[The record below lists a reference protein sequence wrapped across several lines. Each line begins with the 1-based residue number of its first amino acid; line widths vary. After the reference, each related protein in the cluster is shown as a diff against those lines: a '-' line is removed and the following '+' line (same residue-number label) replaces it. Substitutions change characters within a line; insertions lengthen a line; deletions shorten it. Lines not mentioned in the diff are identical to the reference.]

1 MQEGDQMI
9 IEWKHYEL
17 KTFRV
22 LLTSVF
28 LVYRIFTLIALC
40 KLFLDE
46 YYKTFALLV
55 ISQIVQLSVSSNIV
69 YSNFLNKINAQA
81 IFWEIF
87 YWIPRDRE
95 HQHALQKN
103 SPFGQIIKILIPL
116 VENLSFLSII
126 VFNYKNQSM
135 IYIIAQM
142 MSSFL
147 FCFLIEIDNYKQ
159 KSFFQTVL
167 SCGFKFVMM
176 NVYFGYF
183 LICHR
188 SNWIYVYDITI
199 LVVSFGI
206 ICSNNFSH
214 ALLKFGYKHDRLD
227 SRLVQLVQTGL
238 IVHNFGFYSEF
249 KVGSKDE
256 KEQQALDQTNIL
268 CGIQVFQL
276 CIFILFD
283 NLVNERVENDIFR
296 TILHIY
302 LILII
307 FYLAKVFSWF
317 INYIYYGP
325 FRRGIQIDCFDIID
339 MSLKQI
345 ERTYF
350 RFNSLQVNAT
360 IYIKNFLPQQFER
373 LFSYLLKQD
382 INLNIFLEGNLKLN
396 YFLTKKIEGVIK
408 LRLMNN
414 EFTIQVVNQI
424 IQNKHYKFMYSLQVN
439 SHNQDIIL
447 QNFVKN
453 YQIIPN
459 ILLKESQLNNSIL
472 FIATEV
478 VKIVLYNKMIKEEMT
493 FDPRQIY
500 YDLFDI

>member
-1 MQEGDQMI
+1 MQQEDQTI
-9 IEWKHYEL
+9 VEWKHYEL
-17 KTFRV
+17 KTFRI

-28 LVYRIFTLIALC
+28 LVYRIFTLFALC

-55 ISQIVQLSVSSNIV
+55 ISHIVQLSVSSNIV
-69 YSNFLNKINAQA
+69 YSSFLNKINVQS

-95 HQHALQKN
+95 NQLALLKN
-103 SPFGQIIKILIPL
+103 QPFGQIIKVLIPL
-116 VENLSFLSII
+116 LENLSFLSIT
-126 VFNYKNQSM
+126 VFNYKNQS
-135 IYIIAQM
+135 IAYLIAQM
-142 MSSFL
+142 TSSFL

-159 KSFFQTVL
+159 KSFFQTIL

-188 SNWIYVYDITI
+188 SNWIYIYDITI

-214 ALLKFGYKHDRLD
+214 TLLKFGYKHDRLD

-249 KVGSKDE
+249 KTGSKDE
-256 KEQQALDQTNIL
+256 KEQQSLDQTNIL
-268 CGIQVFQL
+268 CGMQVFQL

-307 FYLAKVFSWF
+307 YYLA
-317 INYIYYGP
+317 
-325 FRRGIQIDCFDIID
+325 
-339 MSLKQI
+339 KQI
-345 ERTYF
+345 ERNYF
-350 RFNSLQVNAT
+350 RFNSLQVSAT
-360 IYIKNFLPQQFER
+360 IYIKNFIPQQFER
-373 LFSYLLKQD
+373 LFNYLLKQD

-396 YFLTKKIEGVIK
+396 YFLTKKIEGVVK

-472 FIATEV
+472 FIVTEV
-478 VKIVLYNKMIKEEMT
+478 VKIVLYNKLIKEEMS

-500 YDLFDI
+500 YDLFDF